1 MWHANILE
9 TIGRTPVV
17 RLNRVAA
24 GVRATLV
31 AKLEYMNP
39 GGSVKDRIGI
49 RMLEDA
55 EARGLVRPGGT
66 IIEGTSGNTGMG
78 LALAAAV
85 KGYQSIFTMPDK
97 MSQEKINALRALGAE
112 VIVTPTEVEHDDPRS
127 YHSVAQ
133 RLSSEIPNSF
143 FPNQYENLAN
153 TEAHYRT
160 TGPEIWEQT
169 EGRVTHI
176 VIGVGTGG
184 TISGTARYLK
194 EQNANIQAIGVDP
207 VGSIFA
213 DLYETGIRP
222 EPQPYKVEGIGQ
234 TEKPGN
240 LDFSV
245 IDEIRRV
252 SDRDSFL
259 MTRRLAKIE
268 GLFAGGSSGSA
279 VHVALDIARDLGGD
293 AVVVVIIPD
302 SGTRYLS
309 KVYNDNWMRENQY
322 LESSVNV
329 IALEVLE
336 SASAR
341 MMQSIPLATTV
352 QDAVNLM
359 REHAISQLPVME
371 DGGVVGS
378 ISEARILD
386 ILFADPAARSKP
398 VAEYMEPPFPVLAG
412 DCSIAVVAEHMK
424 NRTTAV
430 MIESPQGFAIITKS
444 DLIDFLTR
452 HS

>member
-213 DLYETGIRP
+213 DLYETGIRR

-322 LESSVNV
+322 LESSVSV

-341 MMQSIPLATTV
+341 TMQSIPLATTV

>member
-1 MWHANILE
+1 
-9 TIGRTPVV
+9 
-17 RLNRVAA
+17 
-24 GVRATLV
+24 
-31 AKLEYMNP
+31 
-39 GGSVKDRIGI
+39 
-49 RMLEDA
+49 
-55 EARGLVRPGGT
+55 
-66 IIEGTSGNTGMG
+66 
-78 LALAAAV
+78 
-85 KGYQSIFTMPDK
+85 
-97 MSQEKINALRALGAE
+97 
-112 VIVTPTEVEHDDPRS
+112 
-127 YHSVAQ
+127 
-133 RLSSEIPNSF
+133 
-143 FPNQYENLAN
+143 
-153 TEAHYRT
+153 
-160 TGPEIWEQT
+160 
-169 EGRVTHI
+169 
-176 VIGVGTGG
+176 
-184 TISGTARYLK
+184 
-194 EQNANIQAIGVDP
+194 
-207 VGSIFA
+207 
-213 DLYETGIRP
+213 
-222 EPQPYKVEGIGQ
+222 
-234 TEKPGN
+234 
-240 LDFSV
+240 V